1 MSRTMHLTVEVKAHY
16 QHGLADSY
24 PNLARHLQTITP
36 GFLGPEPSLLE
47 ICARLDELLGSLAGT
62 ALGQLLEA
70 KSSELDLARRR
81 VEELAA
87 EWKLE
92 QADQILYQIED
103 RFDELEAELG
113 RA

>member
-1 MSRTMHLTVEVKAHY
+1 MSRTMQLVVEVKAHY
-16 QHGLADSY
+16 PHSLAESY
-24 PNLARHLQTITP
+24 PNLARHLQAITP

-47 ICARLDELLGSLAGT
+47 ICARLDELQGRLAGT
-62 ALGQLLEA
+62 ALGQLIEA
-70 KSSELDLARRR
+70 KASELRLAQRR

-87 EWKLE
+87 DWKLE
-92 QADQILYQIED
+92 QADQLLYQIED